1 MDLSPHTHW
10 LDLMLHVVASKHVA
24 DEVWHQA
31 GLLYH
36 SFSLCAYIKEEYS
49 APNLKM
55 DKIKCR

>member
-1 MDLSPHTHW
+1 
-10 LDLMLHVVASKHVA
+10 MLHVVASKHVA

-55 DKIKCR
+55 DKN